1 VEEYVVTM
9 LVTFKKVT
17 NDRKRAVEYTELLE
31 KPESR
36 FECLT
41 KLFDSRW
48 EYV

>member
-9 LVTFKKVT
+9 LVTFKEVT
-17 NDRKRAVEYTELLE
+17 NDAKRALEYTVIGETRIE
-31 KPESR
+31 I
-36 FECLT
+36 ECLT